1 MFVIASLIVVLSY
14 NGFEMQE
21 RSLTNQVG
29 AANLFLYSLVPL
41 FIFNYLGTM
50 HHSEAGLAMA
60 TNITFFVF
68 LGCWVAGSCK
78 YEGSR
83 NEPDLCRINVISTF
97 H

>member
-60 TNITFFVF
+60 TNITFFF
-68 LGCWVAGSCK
+68 FSGMLGCGH
-78 YEGSR
+78 GML
-83 NEPDLCRINVISTF
+83 DRIQAF
-97 H
+97 F